1 MKNEAIAQKILKT
14 TDPRECKGLGRMVTT
29 DDHWND
35 TQDDVMEEL
44 VNLKAQILR
53 IREFLVKTGDRDL
66 VESTGETYWG
76 CGASFRSTRV
86 QENKTTGKNKLGKI
100 WTTCRN
106 LIMAVTA
113 EAEANPQQLVPQAPA
128 QKDDVMPPLEGDN

>member
-1 MKNEAIAQKILKT
+1 MII
-14 TDPRECKGLGRMVTT
+14 T

-35 TQDDVMEEL
+35 TQDEVMEDL
-44 VNLKAQILR
+44 VNLKAQIPR

-66 VESTGETYWG
+66 VESTGDTYWG

-106 LIMAVTA
+106 QIMAVTA
-113 EAEANPQQLVPQAPA
+113 EAKANPQQLVPQAPE

>member
-14 TDPRECKGLGRMVTT
+14 TDPRECKALGKMVTT

-35 TQDDVMEEL
+35 TQDEVMVDL
-44 VNLKAQILR
+44 VTLKAQIPK
-53 IREFLVKTGDRDL
+53 VKTGDRDL
-66 VESTGETYWG
+66 VESTGDTYWG
-76 CGASFRSTRV
+76 CGASFRSARV

-106 LIMAVTA
+106 QIMAVTA
-113 EAEANPQQLVPQAPA
+113 GAEANPQQPVPQVAA